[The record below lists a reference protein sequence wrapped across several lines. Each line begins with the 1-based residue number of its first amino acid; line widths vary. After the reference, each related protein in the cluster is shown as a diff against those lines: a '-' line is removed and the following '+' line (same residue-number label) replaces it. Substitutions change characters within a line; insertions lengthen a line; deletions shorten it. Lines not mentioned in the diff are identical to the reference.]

1 MARFRIV
8 GIVTV
13 VSLVDVE
20 KSYGSWP
27 VLRGVDLD
35 VPDGARIGIVGPNG
49 AGKSTLL
56 RLLQG
61 QELPTTGEVVRR
73 KDLVIAYLEQHAD
86 GDERTPEQTVLAAR
100 PDVGALDEEM
110 RVVEAELARPE
121 VVTDLARMDRVL
133 MRQQALLDR
142 WVQAGGAGLAGEA
155 RAMLVSLGFDD
166 ADLALPTTALS
177 GGQRKL
183 VALAACLIRQPDL
196 LLLDEPETHLDAD
209 RRARLESI
217 VAELPGAV
225 VTVSHDRY
233 LLDETVTRI
242 AELDE
247 GTVTMWPGNY
257 SAYAVAKEIA
267 MKRQQQLYVTQ
278 QKEIARLEAA
288 IRRFEHWARIVV
300 DKRHITQARNKQRQI
315 DRMDKVDRPV
325 FERRRIALEMR
336 SAERGGSKVV
346 TLDDVTVAFDGD
358 PVLLGC
364 DMAIVRGERIGVIG
378 ANGAGKSVLGT
389 VLAGLREPD
398 EGSRWAGPSVRI
410 GYLAQGHE
418 TEPPDRTPIQ
428 FVRDMKAMYE
438 EDAVALL
445 GRFLFRYDQMRQ
457 PVGTL
462 SGGERTR
469 LQLCLLML
477 SGANC
482 LLLDEPT
489 NHLDIDSMEVLEAA
503 LESYDGTVIVISHDR
518 YLLDRIPDRIV
529 EVRDGQAFSSP
540 GGYDDWLEARGR
552 ITA

>member
-1 MARFRIV
+1 M
-8 GIVTV
+8 TV
-13 VSLVDVE
+13 VSLVHVE

-27 VLRGVDLD
+27 VLQGADLE
-35 VPDGARIGIVGPNG
+35 VPEGARIGIVGPNG

-56 RLLQG
+56 RILQG
-61 QELPTTGEVVRR
+61 SEPPTAGEVVRR
-73 KDLVIAYLEQHAD
+73 KDLTIAYLEQHAD
-86 GDERTPEQTVLAAR
+86 GDARTAVQAVLAAR
-100 PDVGALDEEM
+100 PDVAALDAEM
-110 RVVEAELARPE
+110 RNLEADLGRPE
-121 VVTDLARMDRVL
+121 VVRDLARMDRVL
-133 MRQQALLDR
+133 TRQQEVLDR
-142 WVQAGGAGLAGEA
+142 WVSAGGAGLEGQA
-155 RAMLVSLGFDD
+155 RVMLASLGLDD
-166 ADLALPTTALS
+166 DDCALPTSALS

-183 VALAACLIRQPDL
+183 VELAACLIRQPDL

-217 VAELPGAV
+217 VAEFPGAV

-242 AELDE
+242 AELDA
-247 GTVTMWPGNY
+247 GRITMWRGNY
-257 SAYAVAKEIA
+257 SAYAVAKQIA
-267 MKRQQQLYVTQ
+267 LKRQQQLFVTQ
-278 QKEIARLEAA
+278 QKEIARLEEA

-325 FERRRIALEMR
+325 FERRKIALEMR

-346 TLDDVTVAFDGD
+346 TLSDVTVAFDGD

-364 DMAIVRGERIGVIG
+364 DLQIVRGERIGMIG

-389 VLAGLREPD
+389 VVAGLLAPD
-398 EGSRWAGPSVRI
+398 EGTRWVGPSVRI

-418 TEPPDRTPIQ
+418 TEPPDRTPIE
-428 FVRDMKAMYE
+428 FVRDMKPMYE

-457 PVGTL
+457 PVGSL

-489 NHLDIDSMEVLEAA
+489 NHLDIDSMEVLESA

-540 GGYDDWLEARGR
+540 GGYDDWAEARGR
-552 ITA
+552 VPA